1 MELSRLCLAW
11 QVLMPGQARRFW
23 DCVPLAGDW
32 QELLQAGEER
42 LMALKLFSARQARDW
57 SSLLS
62 GELLEEKVR
71 QWQRQK
77 IFFID
82 FNHPLFPDLLRNISD
97 PPLGLFFSGDAS
109 LLGQPA
115 VAVVGSRRATA
126 YGLYMAEKLGRELA
140 RVGITVVS
148 GLARGIDTAAHQGAL
163 AGGGKTIAVLGC
175 GLDVVYP
182 RENQKLYAAIA
193 ERGVLVSEFPP
204 GTPPQPWHF
213 PVRNRIISGLCRA
226 VVVVE
231 AGEKS
236 GAMITAYLALEQG
249 REVMAVPG
257 QATSKMSRGPHRLL
271 RQGARLVEDAGDI
284 LEELGLTRLFAG
296 GEDGH
301 GVTLEPAEEALL
313 ALISWEPV
321 PLDILAIKSG
331 LPVSRVLTILSF
343 LELKGLVRQLPGQRF
358 CLRQI

>member
-11 QVLMPGQARRFW
+11 QLLMAGQARRFW

-32 QELLQAGEER
+32 PELLRAGEEK
-42 LMALKLFSARQARDW
+42 LVALKLMSARQAREW
-57 SSLLS
+57 SGLLS
-62 GELLEEKVR
+62 GGLLEEKVHR
-71 QWQRQK
+71 WQQQK

-82 FNHPLFPDLLRNISD
+82 YSHRQFPELLRNIAD
-97 PPLGLFFSGDAS
+97 PPLGLFYSGDAG
-109 LLGQPA
+109 LLGQQA

-140 RVGITVVS
+140 RAGITVVS
-148 GLARGIDTAAHQGAL
+148 GLARGIDTAAHRGAL
-163 AGGGKTIAVLGC
+163 AGGGRTVAVLGC

-182 RENQKLYAAIA
+182 RENQKLFADIA
-193 ERGVLVSEFPP
+193 GCGALVSEFPP

-249 REVMAVPG
+249 RDVMAVPG

-284 LEELGLTRLFAG
+284 LEELGLTRLFTDAVG
-296 GEDGH
+296 AS
-301 GVTLEPAEEALL
+301 GVSLEPAEEALL

-321 PLDILAIKSG
+321 DVDTLSVKSG
-331 LPVSRVLTILSF
+331 LPVSQVLTILSF
-343 LELKGLVRQLPGQRF
+343 LELKGLVRQLPGHRF